1 MMNNSGY
8 LLEIQE
14 LSSKLLR
21 VSSGT
26 SVECEMAKR
35 PQKAFLTH
43 MRTVTLLLYLQAFEN
58 ALCYHNK
65 NEWIIEVLPLSIR
78 ESLKY

>member
-21 VSSGT
+21 VSSST
-26 SVECEMAKR
+26 SVECEMAKWH
-35 PQKAFLTH
+35 QISFLTH
-43 MRTVTLLLYLQAFEN
+43 MLTVTLLLYLQAFEN
-58 ALCYHNK
+58 ALCYHDK
-65 NEWIIEVLPLSIR
+65 KE
-78 ESLKY
+78 